1 MVLYLN
7 MDQNEAVLNRL
18 LGPQPS
24 PLIMAGVQLIGLII
38 KGEGWGSINRF
49 NY

>member
-1 MVLYLN
+1 
-7 MDQNEAVLNRL
+7 MDV
-18 LGPQPS
+18 
-24 PLIMAGVQLIGLII
+24 VQLTGLIIKGEDWVQLTGLII

>member
-1 MVLYLN
+1 
-7 MDQNEAVLNRL
+7 MDV
-18 LGPQPS
+18 
-24 PLIMAGVQLIGLII
+24 VQLTGLIIKGEGWVQLTGLII